1 VSKPDN
7 NSHNEIEGVLEER
20 LRLMLLNQYGAVGE
34 KLSQLQMQS
43 SSLRLSSVK
52 RFEQG
57 EIEAR
62 QRIARP
68 KKSGRHPDRQEL
80 LARLRLERILPCTP
94 DQRVQTLRQ
103 RNRSDRLRGEVPVM
117 FRWQSTSYWSRDER
131 SGLSDV

>member
-1 VSKPDN
+1 MVR
-7 NSHNEIEGVLEER
+7 LEKNFR
-20 LRLMLLNQYGAVGE
+20 SCKCNC
-34 KLSQLQMQS
+34 

-131 SGLSDV
+131 SGLSDVRETRHLFGASGTTDP